1 MKTELLAPA
10 KNIDIAKQAID
21 CGADA
26 VYIGSVSFGARQNAS
41 NSIEDIE
48 ELVKY
53 AHKFYVKV
61 FVTVNTIITNDEID
75 DVKQLIKKLY
85 KIGVDALIIQD
96 MAIIEMFI
104 NGELPPIPLHIST
117 QCDNRLVEK
126 VGFFSKIGLPR
137 VVLARE
143 LSLKQIK
150 EIHNKYPDIE
160 LECFIHG
167 ALCVSYSGQCYLSQ
181 FIGGRSA
188 NKGQCAQPCRKKY
201 SLIDDKGNV
210 IAFNKH
216 LLSLKDFNTSG
227 IINKMVDIGVRS
239 FKIEG
244 RLKDEVY
251 VKNVVGFYRQK
262 LDEISEKTS
271 SGRIVLGFTPD
282 LNKSFNRGYTHYF
295 LKDRGQCFNFDT
307 PKFIGEKIGVVSKIT
322 DRYFEIKGLKTEIN
336 KQDGLC
342 FGKNSEFGCIVNNV
356 DGKKIFPNKMN
367 KSIKIGVEVFR
378 NLDRKFEDSVLK
390 TSAKRQIG
398 IDIIVENNMIKVLDE
413 DMNSYKIEII
423 ETEVA
428 NSKEKMLDNFK
439 RSFSKTGE
447 SDFYINSISIKSDL
461 PFIPVSKI
469 NEYRRIVFEE
479 LMKKRLK
486 NYNREFQKDLKYVE
500 FIHQELDYRAN
511 IHNSMAEKFY
521 KECSS
526 KVLEYSFETKVPNR
540 QVELMRTKH
549 CLKYAFDMCKSPRN
563 LILVDEK
570 GVKYPLKFD
579 CKHCEMAVL
588 SPERKYFCTQG
599 FHAFDTEYLQHTLN
613 DGF

>member
-75 DVKQLIKKLY
+75 DVRQLIKKLY

-96 MAIIEMFI
+96 MGILEMFI
-104 NGELPPIPLHIST
+104 NSELPPIPLHIST

-210 IAFNKH
+210 IASDKH
-216 LLSLKDFNTSG
+216 LLSLKDFNTSD
-227 IINKMVDIGVRS
+227 IIEKMVDIGVKS

-262 LDEISEKTS
+262 LDKISEKTS
-271 SGRIVLGFTPD
+271 SGKVILGFKPD

-295 LKDRGQCFNFDT
+295 LEDRNKCFNFDT
-307 PKFIGEKIGVVSKIT
+307 PKFVGEKLGTISKVT
-322 DRYFEIKGLKTEIN
+322 DRYFEIKNLKTIIN

-356 DGKKIFPNKMN
+356 EGNKIFPNKMN
-367 KSIKIGVEVFR
+367 TSINVGVEVFR

-390 TSAKRQIG
+390 TSTKRQIG
-398 IDIIVENNMIKVLDE
+398 VDISYNDGVITICDE
-413 DMNSYKIEII
+413 DKNSVLINIE
-423 ETEVA
+423 ETELA
-428 NSKEKMLDNFK
+428 NNKEKMIENFK
-439 RSFSKTGE
+439 KSFSKTGK
-447 SDFYINSISIKSDL
+447 SDFYIDSISIKSDL
-461 PFIPVSKI
+461 PFIPLSKV
-469 NEYRRIVFEE
+469 NEYRRIAFDK
-479 LMKKRLK
+479 LMIERLK
-486 NYNREFQKDLKYVE
+486 NYKREFQKPLNYTK
-500 FIHQELDYRAN
+500 FIKEELDYRAN
-511 IHNSMAEKFY
+511 VHNSLAEKFY
-521 KECSS
+521 KKCSS

-549 CLKYAFDMCKSPRN
+549 CIKYAFDMCKSPRN

-579 CKHCEMAVL
+579 CKHCEMCIL
-588 SPERKYFCTQG
+588 SPEK
-599 FHAFDTEYLQHTLN
+599 
-613 DGF
+613 

>member
-41 NSIEDIE
+41 NSIEDIKK
-48 ELVKY
+48 LVNY

-75 DVKQLIKKLY
+75 DVRQLIKKLY

-96 MAIIEMFI
+96 MAILEMFI
-104 NGELPPIPLHIST
+104 NSELPPIPLHIST

-210 IAFNKH
+210 IASDKH
-216 LLSLKDFNTSG
+216 LLSLKDFNTSD
-227 IINKMVDIGVRS
+227 IIEKMVDIGVKS

-262 LDEISEKTS
+262 LDKISEKTS
-271 SGRIVLGFTPD
+271 SGKVILGFEPD

-295 LKDRGQCFNFDT
+295 LEDRNKCFNFDT
-307 PKFIGEKIGVVSKIT
+307 PKFVGEKLGTISKVT
-322 DRYFEIKGLKTEIN
+322 DRYFEIKNLKTIIN

-378 NLDRKFEDSVLK
+378 NLDRKFEDTVLK
-390 TSAKRQIG
+390 TIAKRQIG
-398 IDIIVENNMIKVLDE
+398 VDISYNDGVITICDE
-413 DMNSYKIEII
+413 DKNSVLINIE
-423 ETEVA
+423 ETELA
-428 NSKEKMLDNFK
+428 NNKEKMIENFK
-439 RSFSKTGE
+439 KSLSKTGK
-447 SDFYINSISIKSDL
+447 SDFYIDSISIKSDL
-461 PFIPVSKI
+461 PFIPLSKV
-469 NEYRRIVFEE
+469 NEYRRIAFDK
-479 LMKKRLK
+479 LMIERLK
-486 NYNREFQKDLKYVE
+486 NYKREFQKPLNYTK
-500 FIHQELDYRAN
+500 FIKEELDYRAN
-511 IHNSMAEKFY
+511 VHNSLAEKFY
-521 KECSS
+521 KKCSS

-588 SPERKYFCTQG
+588 SPEK
-599 FHAFDTEYLQHTLN
+599 
-613 DGF
+613 

>member
-41 NSIEDIE
+41 NSIEDIK
-48 ELVKY
+48 ELVNY

-61 FVTVNTIITNDEID
+61 FLTVNTIISDNEIN
-75 DVKQLIKKLY
+75 DVKKLIKKLY
-85 KIGVDALIIQD
+85 EIGVDAIIIQD
-96 MAIIEMFI
+96 MAILEMFI

-117 QCDNRLVEK
+117 QCDNRSVDK
-126 VGFFSKIGLPR
+126 VGFFSRMCLPR

-143 LSLKQIK
+143 LSLKQIE
-150 EIHNKYPDIE
+150 EIHKMHPKIE

-188 NKGQCAQPCRKKY
+188 NKGQCAQPCRKRY
-201 SLIDDKGNV
+201 SLIDDKGNI
-210 IAFNKH
+210 IASDKH
-216 LLSLKDFNTSG
+216 LLSLKDFNTSD
-227 IINKMVDIGVRS
+227 IIEKMVDIGVKS

-262 LDEISEKTS
+262 LDKISEKTS
-271 SGRIVLGFTPD
+271 SGKVVLGFTPD

-295 LKDRGQCFNFDT
+295 LEDRGQCFNFDT
-307 PKFIGEKIGVVSKIT
+307 PKFIGERLGVVSKIT
-322 DRYFEIKGLKTEIN
+322 DRYFEIKNLKTIIN

-356 DGKKIFPNKMN
+356 EGNKIFPNKMN
-367 KSIKIGVEVFR
+367 KSINVGVEVFR
-378 NLDRKFEDSVLK
+378 NLDRKFEDTVLK
-390 TSAKRQIG
+390 TIAKRQIG
-398 IDIIVENNMIKVLDE
+398 VDISYNDGVITICDE
-413 DMNSYKIEII
+413 DKNSVLINIE
-423 ETEVA
+423 ETELA
-428 NSKEKMLDNFK
+428 NNKEKMIENFK
-439 RSFSKTGE
+439 KSFSKTGK
-447 SDFYINSISIKSDL
+447 SDFYIDSISIKSDL
-461 PFIPVSKI
+461 PFIPVSKV
-469 NEYRRIVFEE
+469 NEYRRIAFDK
-479 LMKKRLK
+479 LMIERLK
-486 NYNREFQKDLKYVE
+486 NYKREIQKPLNYTK
-500 FIHQELDYRAN
+500 FIKEELDYRAN
-511 IHNSMAEKFY
+511 VHNSLAEKFY
-521 KECSS
+521 KKCSS
-526 KVLEYSFETKVPNR
+526 EVIEHSFESKVPYR

-570 GVKYPLKFD
+570 GVEYPLKFD
-579 CKHCEMAVL
+579 CKHCEMCIL
-588 SPERKYFCTQG
+588 SPEK
-599 FHAFDTEYLQHTLN
+599 
-613 DGF
+613 

>member
-75 DVKQLIKKLY
+75 DVRQLIKKLY

-96 MAIIEMFI
+96 MAILEMFI
-104 NGELPPIPLHIST
+104 NSELPPIPLHIST

-150 EIHNKYPDIE
+150 EIHKMHPKIE

-188 NKGQCAQPCRKKY
+188 NKGQCAQPCRKRY
-201 SLIDDKGNV
+201 SLIDDKGNI
-210 IAFNKH
+210 IASDKH
-216 LLSLKDFNTSG
+216 LLSLKDFNTSD
-227 IINKMVDIGVRS
+227 IIEKMVDIGVKS

-262 LDEISEKTS
+262 LNMISGKTS
-271 SGRIVLGFTPD
+271 SGKVVLGFEPD
-282 LNKSFNRGYTHYF
+282 LKKSFNRGYTNYF
-295 LKDRGQCFNFDT
+295 LEDRNKCFNFDT
-307 PKFIGEKIGVVSKIT
+307 PKFVGEKLGTISKVT
-322 DRYFEIKGLKTEIN
+322 DRYFEIKNLKTIIN

-356 DGKKIFPNKMN
+356 EGNKIFPNKMN
-367 KSIKIGVEVFR
+367 KSINVGVEVFR
-378 NLDRKFEDSVLK
+378 NFDRKFEDTVLK
-390 TSAKRQIG
+390 TIAKRQIG
-398 IDIIVENNMIKVLDE
+398 VDISYNDGVITICDE
-413 DMNSYKIEII
+413 DKNSVLINIE
-423 ETEVA
+423 ETELA
-428 NSKEKMLDNFK
+428 NNKEKMIENFK
-439 RSFSKTGE
+439 KSFSKTGK
-447 SDFYINSISIKSDL
+447 SDFYIDSISIKSDL
-461 PFIPVSKI
+461 PFIPLSKV
-469 NEYRRIVFEE
+469 NEYRRIAFDK
-479 LMKKRLK
+479 LMIERLK
-486 NYNREFQKDLKYVE
+486 NYKREFQKPLNYTK
-500 FIHQELDYRAN
+500 FIKEELDYRAN
-511 IHNSMAEKFY
+511 VHNSLAEKFY
-521 KECSS
+521 KKCSS

-588 SPERKYFCTQG
+588 SPEK
-599 FHAFDTEYLQHTLN
+599 
-613 DGF
+613 

>member
-96 MAIIEMFI
+96 MAILEMFI

-210 IAFNKH
+210 IASDKH
-216 LLSLKDFNTSG
+216 LLSLKDFNTSD
-227 IINKMVDIGVRS
+227 IIEKMVDISVKS

-262 LDEISEKTS
+262 LDKISEKTS
-271 SGRIVLGFTPD
+271 SGKVILGFEPD

-295 LKDRGQCFNFDT
+295 LEDRNKCFNFDT
-307 PKFIGEKIGVVSKIT
+307 PKFVGEKLGTISKIT

-398 IDIIVENNMIKVLDE
+398 INIIVENNMIKVLDE
-413 DMNSYKIEII
+413 DMNSYKIEIT

-461 PFIPVSKI
+461 PFMPVSKI

-479 LMKKRLK
+479 LMKERLK
-486 NYNREFQKDLKYVE
+486 NYKREFQKPLNYTK
-500 FIHQELDYRAN
+500 FIKEELDYRAN
-511 IHNSMAEKFY
+511 VHNSLAEKFY
-521 KECSS
+521 KKCSS
-526 KVLEYSFETKVPNR
+526 EVIEHSFESKVPNR

-588 SPERKYFCTQG
+588 SPER
-599 FHAFDTEYLQHTLN
+599 
-613 DGF
+613 

>member
-96 MAIIEMFI
+96 MAILEMFI

-143 LSLKQIK
+143 LSLKQIE

-210 IAFNKH
+210 IASDKH
-216 LLSLKDFNTSG
+216 LLSLKDFNTSD
-227 IINKMVDIGVRS
+227 IINKMVDIGVKS

-262 LDEISEKTS
+262 LDEISEKIS
-271 SGRIVLGFTPD
+271 SGKIVLGFTPD

-295 LKDRGQCFNFDT
+295 LEDRGQCFNFDT
-307 PKFIGEKIGVVSKIT
+307 PKFIGERLGVVSKIT

-413 DMNSYKIEII
+413 DMNSYKIEIT

-447 SDFYINSISIKSDL
+447 SDFYINSISINSDL

-479 LMKKRLK
+479 LMKERLK

-500 FIHQELDYRAN
+500 FINKELDYRTN

-570 GVKYPLKFD
+570 GIKYPLKFD

-588 SPERKYFCTQG
+588 SPEK
-599 FHAFDTEYLQHTLN
+599 
-613 DGF
+613 

>member
-48 ELVKY
+48 ELVNY

-61 FVTVNTIITNDEID
+61 FVTVNTIISDNEIN
-75 DVKQLIKKLY
+75 DVKRLIKKLY

-96 MAIIEMFI
+96 MAILEMFI

-210 IAFNKH
+210 IASDKH
-216 LLSLKDFNTSG
+216 LLSLKDFNTSD
-227 IINKMVDIGVRS
+227 IINKMVDIGVKS

-262 LDEISEKTS
+262 LDKISEKTS
-271 SGRIVLGFTPD
+271 SGRVVLGFTPD

-295 LKDRGQCFNFDT
+295 LEDRNKCFNFDT
-307 PKFIGEKIGVVSKIT
+307 PKFVGEKLGTISKVT
-322 DRYFEIKGLKTEIN
+322 DRYFEIKNLKTIIN

-367 KSIKIGVEVFR
+367 MSIKIGVEVFR
-378 NLDRKFEDSVLK
+378 NLDRKFEDTVLK
-390 TSAKRQIG
+390 TIAKRQIG
-398 IDIIVENNMIKVLDE
+398 VDISYNDGVITICDE
-413 DMNSYKIEII
+413 DKNSVLINIE
-423 ETEVA
+423 ETELA
-428 NSKEKMLDNFK
+428 NNKEKMIENFK
-439 RSFSKTGE
+439 KSFSKTGK

-461 PFIPVSKI
+461 PFIPLSKV
-469 NEYRRIVFEE
+469 NEYRRIAFDK
-479 LMKKRLK
+479 LMIERLK
-486 NYNREFQKDLKYVE
+486 NYKKEFQKPLNYTK
-500 FIHQELDYRAN
+500 FIEEELDYRAN
-511 IHNSMAEKFY
+511 VHNSLAEKFY
-521 KECSS
+521 KKCSS
-526 KVLEYSFETKVPNR
+526 EVIEHSFESKVPYR

-570 GVKYPLKFD
+570 GVEYPLKFD
-579 CKHCEMAVL
+579 CKHCEMCIL
-588 SPERKYFCTQG
+588 SPEK
-599 FHAFDTEYLQHTLN
+599 
-613 DGF
+613 

>member
-75 DVKQLIKKLY
+75 DVRQLIKKLY

-96 MAIIEMFI
+96 MAILEMFI
-104 NGELPPIPLHIST
+104 NSELPPIPLHIST

-210 IAFNKH
+210 IASDKH
-216 LLSLKDFNTSG
+216 LLSLKDFNTSD
-227 IINKMVDIGVRS
+227 IIEKMVDIGVKS

-262 LDEISEKTS
+262 LDKISEKTS
-271 SGRIVLGFTPD
+271 SGKVVLEFEPD
-282 LNKSFNRGYTHYF
+282 LKKSFNRGYTNYF
-295 LKDRGQCFNFDT
+295 LEDRNKCFNFDT
-307 PKFIGEKIGVVSKIT
+307 PKFVGEKLGTISKVT
-322 DRYFEIKGLKTEIN
+322 DRYFEIKNLKTIIN

-356 DGKKIFPNKMN
+356 EGNKIFPNKMN
-367 KSIKIGVEVFR
+367 KSINVGVEVFR
-378 NLDRKFEDSVLK
+378 NFDRKFEDTVLK
-390 TSAKRQIG
+390 TIAKRQIG
-398 IDIIVENNMIKVLDE
+398 VDISYNDGVITICDE
-413 DMNSYKIEII
+413 DKNSVLINIE
-423 ETEVA
+423 ETELA
-428 NSKEKMLDNFK
+428 NNKEKMIENFK
-439 RSFSKTGE
+439 KSFSKTGK
-447 SDFYINSISIKSDL
+447 SDFYIDSISIKSDL
-461 PFIPVSKI
+461 PFIPVSKV
-469 NEYRRIVFEE
+469 NEYRRIAFDK
-479 LMKKRLK
+479 LMIDRLK
-486 NYNREFQKDLKYVE
+486 NYKREFQKPLNYTK
-500 FIHQELDYRAN
+500 FIKEELDYRAN
-511 IHNSMAEKFY
+511 VHNSLAEKFY
-521 KECSS
+521 KKCSS

-579 CKHCEMAVL
+579 CKHCEMCIL
-588 SPERKYFCTQG
+588 SPKS
-599 FHAFDTEYLQHTLN
+599 
-613 DGF
+613 

>member
-48 ELVKY
+48 ELVNY

-61 FVTVNTIITNDEID
+61 FVTVNTIISDNEIN
-75 DVKQLIKKLY
+75 DVKRLIKKLY

-96 MAIIEMFI
+96 MAILEMFI

-210 IAFNKH
+210 IASDKH
-216 LLSLKDFNTSG
+216 LLSLKDFNTSD
-227 IINKMVDIGVRS
+227 IIEKMVDIGVKS

-262 LDEISEKTS
+262 LDKISEKTS
-271 SGRIVLGFTPD
+271 SGKVILGFEPD

-295 LKDRGQCFNFDT
+295 LEDRNKCFNFAT
-307 PKFIGEKIGVVSKIT
+307 PKFVGEKLGTISKVT
-322 DRYFEIKGLKTEIN
+322 DRYFEIKNLKTIIN

-356 DGKKIFPNKMN
+356 EGNKIFPNKMN

-378 NLDRKFEDSVLK
+378 NLDRKFEDTVLK
-390 TSAKRQIG
+390 TIAKRQIG
-398 IDIIVENNMIKVLDE
+398 VDISYNDGVITICDE
-413 DMNSYKIEII
+413 DKNSVLINIE
-423 ETEVA
+423 ETELA
-428 NSKEKMLDNFK
+428 NNKEKMIENFK
-439 RSFSKTGE
+439 KSFSKTGK
-447 SDFYINSISIKSDL
+447 SDFYIDSISIKSDL
-461 PFIPVSKI
+461 PFIPLSKV
-469 NEYRRIVFEE
+469 NEYRRIAFDK
-479 LMKKRLK
+479 LMIERLK
-486 NYNREFQKDLKYVE
+486 NYKREFQKPLNYTK
-500 FIHQELDYRAN
+500 FIKEELDYRAN
-511 IHNSMAEKFY
+511 VHNSLAEKFY
-521 KECSS
+521 KKCSS

-570 GVKYPLKFD
+570 GVEYPLKFD
-579 CKHCEMAVL
+579 CKHCEMCIL
-588 SPERKYFCTQG
+588 SPEK
-599 FHAFDTEYLQHTLN
+599 
-613 DGF
+613 

>member
-75 DVKQLIKKLY
+75 DVRQLIKKLY

-96 MAIIEMFI
+96 MAILEMFI
-104 NGELPPIPLHIST
+104 NSELPPIPLHIST
-117 QCDNRLVEK
+117 QCDNRSVDK
-126 VGFFSKIGLPR
+126 VGFFSKMCLPR

-143 LSLKQIK
+143 LSLKQIE
-150 EIHNKYPDIE
+150 EIHKMHPKIE

-188 NKGQCAQPCRKKY
+188 NKGQCAQPCRKRY
-201 SLIDDKGNV
+201 SLIDDKGNI
-210 IAFNKH
+210 IASDKH
-216 LLSLKDFNTSG
+216 LLSLKDFNTSD
-227 IINKMVDIGVRS
+227 IIEKMVDIGVKS

-262 LDEISEKTS
+262 LNKISGKTS
-271 SGRIVLGFTPD
+271 SGKVVLGFEPD
-282 LNKSFNRGYTHYF
+282 LKKSFNRGYTNYF
-295 LKDRGQCFNFDT
+295 LEDRNKCFNFDT
-307 PKFIGEKIGVVSKIT
+307 PKFVGEKLGTISKVT
-322 DRYFEIKGLKTEIN
+322 DRYFEIKNLKTIIN

-356 DGKKIFPNKMN
+356 EGNKIFPNKMN
-367 KSIKIGVEVFR
+367 KSINVGVEVFR
-378 NLDRKFEDSVLK
+378 NFDRKFEDTVLK
-390 TSAKRQIG
+390 TIAKRQIG
-398 IDIIVENNMIKVLDE
+398 VDISYNDGVITICDE
-413 DMNSYKIEII
+413 DKNSVLINIE
-423 ETEVA
+423 ETELA
-428 NSKEKMLDNFK
+428 NNKEKMIENFK
-439 RSFSKTGE
+439 KSFSKTGK
-447 SDFYINSISIKSDL
+447 SDFYIDSISIKSDL
-461 PFIPVSKI
+461 PFIPLSKV
-469 NEYRRIVFEE
+469 NEYRRIAFDK
-479 LMKKRLK
+479 LMIERLK
-486 NYNREFQKDLKYVE
+486 NYKREFQKPLNYTK
-500 FIHQELDYRAN
+500 FIKEELDYRAN
-511 IHNSMAEKFY
+511 VHNSLAEKFY
-521 KECSS
+521 KKCSS

-588 SPERKYFCTQG
+588 SPEK
-599 FHAFDTEYLQHTLN
+599 
-613 DGF
+613 

>member
-75 DVKQLIKKLY
+75 DVRQLIKKLY

-96 MAIIEMFI
+96 MGILEMFI
-104 NGELPPIPLHIST
+104 NSELPPIPLHIST

-210 IAFNKH
+210 IASDKH
-216 LLSLKDFNTSG
+216 LLSLKDFNTSD
-227 IINKMVDIGVRS
+227 IINKMVDIGVKS

-262 LDEISEKTS
+262 LNEISEKTS
-271 SGRIVLGFTPD
+271 SGKVILGFEPD

-295 LKDRGQCFNFDT
+295 LEDRNKCFNFDT
-307 PKFIGEKIGVVSKIT
+307 PKFVGEKLGTISKVT
-322 DRYFEIKGLKTEIN
+322 DRYFEIKNLKTIIN

-367 KSIKIGVEVFR
+367 KSINVGVEVFR
-378 NLDRKFEDSVLK
+378 NLDRKFEDTVLK
-390 TSAKRQIG
+390 TIAKRQIG
-398 IDIIVENNMIKVLDE
+398 VDISYNDGVITICDE
-413 DMNSYKIEII
+413 DKNSVLINIE
-423 ETEVA
+423 ETELA
-428 NSKEKMLDNFK
+428 NNKEKMIENFK
-439 RSFSKTGE
+439 KSFSKTGK
-447 SDFYINSISIKSDL
+447 SDFYIDSISIKSDL
-461 PFIPVSKI
+461 PFIPLSKV
-469 NEYRRIVFEE
+469 NEYRRIAFDK
-479 LMKKRLK
+479 LMIERLK
-486 NYNREFQKDLKYVE
+486 NYKREFQKPLNYTK
-500 FIHQELDYRAN
+500 FIKEELDYRAN
-511 IHNSMAEKFY
+511 VHNSLAEKFY
-521 KECSS
+521 KKCSS
-526 KVLEYSFETKVPNR
+526 EVIEHPFESKVPYR

-570 GVKYPLKFD
+570 GVEYPLKFD
-579 CKHCEMAVL
+579 CKHCEMCIL
-588 SPERKYFCTQG
+588 SPEK
-599 FHAFDTEYLQHTLN
+599 
-613 DGF
+613 

>member
-96 MAIIEMFI
+96 MAILEMFI
-104 NGELPPIPLHIST
+104 NGESPPIPLHIST

-201 SLIDDKGNV
+201 SLIDDKGNI
-210 IAFNKH
+210 IASDKH
-216 LLSLKDFNTSG
+216 LLSLKDFNTSD
-227 IINKMVDIGVRS
+227 IIEKMVDIGVKS

-262 LDEISEKTS
+262 LDKISEKTS
-271 SGRIVLGFTPD
+271 SGKVILGFEPD

-295 LKDRGQCFNFDT
+295 LEDRGQCFNIDT
-307 PKFIGEKIGVVSKIT
+307 PKFVGEKLGTISKVT
-322 DRYFEIKGLKTEIN
+322 DRYFEIKNLKTIIN

-378 NLDRKFEDSVLK
+378 NLDRKYEDTVLK
-390 TSAKRQIG
+390 TIAKRQIG
-398 IDIIVENNMIKVLDE
+398 VDISYNDGVITICDE
-413 DMNSYKIEII
+413 DKNSVLINIE
-423 ETEVA
+423 ETELA
-428 NSKEKMLDNFK
+428 NNKEKMIENFK
-439 RSFSKTGE
+439 KSFSKTGK
-447 SDFYINSISIKSDL
+447 SDFYIDSISIKSDL
-461 PFIPVSKI
+461 PFIPLSKV
-469 NEYRRIVFEE
+469 NEYRRIAFDK
-479 LMKKRLK
+479 LMIERLK
-486 NYNREFQKDLKYVE
+486 NYKREFQKPLNYTK
-500 FIHQELDYRAN
+500 FIKEELDYRAN
-511 IHNSMAEKFY
+511 VHNSLAEKFY
-521 KECSS
+521 KKCSS

-570 GVKYPLKFD
+570 GVKYPLKID
-579 CKHCEMAVL
+579 CKHCEMCIL
-588 SPERKYFCTQG
+588 SPVK
-599 FHAFDTEYLQHTLN
+599 
-613 DGF
+613 

>member
-75 DVKQLIKKLY
+75 DVRQLIKKLY

-96 MAIIEMFI
+96 MAILEMFI
-104 NGELPPIPLHIST
+104 NSELPPIPLHIST

-150 EIHNKYPDIE
+150 EIHKMHPKIE

-188 NKGQCAQPCRKKY
+188 NKGQCAQPCRKRY
-201 SLIDDKGNV
+201 SLIDDKGNI
-210 IAFNKH
+210 IASDKH
-216 LLSLKDFNTSG
+216 LLSLKDFNTSD
-227 IINKMVDIGVRS
+227 IIEKMVDIGVKS

-262 LDEISEKTS
+262 LNKISGKTS
-271 SGRIVLGFTPD
+271 SGKVVLEFEPD
-282 LNKSFNRGYTHYF
+282 LKKSFNRGYTNYF
-295 LKDRGQCFNFDT
+295 LEDRNKCFNFDT
-307 PKFIGEKIGVVSKIT
+307 PKFVGEKLGTISKVT
-322 DRYFEIKGLKTEIN
+322 DRYFEIKNLKTIIN

-356 DGKKIFPNKMN
+356 EGNKIFPNKMN
-367 KSIKIGVEVFR
+367 KSINVGVEVFR
-378 NLDRKFEDSVLK
+378 NFDRKFEDTVLK
-390 TSAKRQIG
+390 TIAKRQIG
-398 IDIIVENNMIKVLDE
+398 VDISYNDGVITICDE
-413 DMNSYKIEII
+413 DKNSVLINIE
-423 ETEVA
+423 ETELA
-428 NSKEKMLDNFK
+428 NNKEKMIENFK
-439 RSFSKTGE
+439 KSFSKTGK
-447 SDFYINSISIKSDL
+447 SDFYIDSISIKSDL
-461 PFIPVSKI
+461 PFIPLSKV
-469 NEYRRIVFEE
+469 NEYRRIAFDK
-479 LMKKRLK
+479 LMIERLK
-486 NYNREFQKDLKYVE
+486 NYKREFQKPLNYTK
-500 FIHQELDYRAN
+500 FIKEELDYRAN
-511 IHNSMAEKFY
+511 VHNSLAEKFY
-521 KECSS
+521 KKCSS

-588 SPERKYFCTQG
+588 SPEK
-599 FHAFDTEYLQHTLN
+599 
-613 DGF
+613 

>member
-96 MAIIEMFI
+96 MAILEMFI

-143 LSLKQIK
+143 LSFKQIK

-210 IAFNKH
+210 IASDKH
-216 LLSLKDFNTSG
+216 LLSLKDFNTSD
-227 IINKMVDIGVRS
+227 IINKMVDIGVKS

-262 LDEISEKTS
+262 LDKISEKTS
-271 SGRIVLGFTPD
+271 SGKVILGFEPD

-295 LKDRGQCFNFDT
+295 LEDRNNCFNFDT
-307 PKFIGEKIGVVSKIT
+307 PKFVGEKLGTISKVT
-322 DRYFEIKGLKTEIN
+322 DRYFEIKNLKTFIN

-367 KSIKIGVEVFR
+367 KSINVGVEVFR
-378 NLDRKFEDSVLK
+378 NLDRKFEDTVLK
-390 TSAKRQIG
+390 TIAKRQIG
-398 IDIIVENNMIKVLDE
+398 VDISYNDGVITICDE
-413 DMNSYKIEII
+413 DKNSVLINIE
-423 ETEVA
+423 ETELA
-428 NSKEKMLDNFK
+428 NNKEKMIENFK
-439 RSFSKTGE
+439 KSFSKTGK
-447 SDFYINSISIKSDL
+447 SDFYIDSISIESDL
-461 PFIPVSKI
+461 PFIPLSKV
-469 NEYRRIVFEE
+469 NEYRRIAFDK
-479 LMKKRLK
+479 LMIERLK
-486 NYNREFQKDLKYVE
+486 NYKREFQKPLNYTK
-500 FIHQELDYRAN
+500 FIKEELDYRAN
-511 IHNSMAEKFY
+511 VHNSLAEKFY
-521 KECSS
+521 KKCSS
-526 KVLEYSFETKVPNR
+526 EVIEHSFETKVPNR

-588 SPERKYFCTQG
+588 SPER
-599 FHAFDTEYLQHTLN
+599 
-613 DGF
+613 